1 MKPTLF
7 KADMPPTEIKD
18 DRRVAE
24 LGEPPRASSGADL
37 QLEEAAIDP
46 ALAAGAPMAASTA
59 ALTSRFAGLHL
70 AKLEQSR
77 AYDLIM
83 RLPLL
88 GWSMFCA
95 TLQMAGLVRYVQQA
109 DAALPFAAYAVNIA
123 MRLSTIAF
131 LLLLAASVA
140 LRARPTG
147 KARGL
152 EPRISAVA
160 GAFLVYA
167 IPFFPRRELSVT
179 AEMISTVLVLLG
191 SAAAVITLVRL
202 GRSFSMM
209 AEARRL
215 VTSGPY
221 RFVRHPLYLAEEL
234 ATIGVSI
241 QFFSLATAFL
251 LAAQIAFQLRRMYNE
266 EVILAETFPEYAG
279 YQQRTARLLPGIY

>member
-1 MKPTLF
+1 MNSRAIIAAMSARLIYP
-7 KADMPPTEIKD
+7 
-18 DRRVAE
+18 E
-24 LGEPPRASSGADL
+24 LARL
-37 QLEEAAIDP
+37 Q
-46 ALAAGAPMAASTA
+46 
-59 ALTSRFAGLHL
+59 
-70 AKLEQSR
+70 QSR
-77 AYDLIM
+77 TYDLLM

-95 TLQMAGLVRYVQQA
+95 TLQMASLARYVREA
-109 DAALPFAAYAVNIA
+109 DAALPIAAYAVNMT

-131 LLLLAASVA
+131 LLLLAASVV

-152 EPRISAVA
+152 EPRISAFA

-179 AEMISTVLVLLG
+179 AEMVSTLLVLFG
-191 SAAAVITLVRL
+191 SAAAVIALLRL

-221 RFVRHPLYLAEEL
+221 RYVRHPLYLAEEFAIVGL
-234 ATIGVSI
+234 SM
-241 QFFSLATAFL
+241 QFFSLSTAFV
-251 LAAQIAFQLRRMYNE
+251 LAVQIAFQLRRIRNE
-266 EVILAETFPEYAG
+266 EAVLAESFPEYAA
-279 YQQRTARLLPGIY
+279 YRQRTARLLPGIY

>member
-1 MKPTLF
+1 MQRIT
-7 KADMPPTEIKD
+7 
-18 DRRVAE
+18 V
-24 LGEPPRASSGADL
+24 RAA
-37 QLEEAAIDP
+37 QVR
-46 ALAAGAPMAASTA
+46 ASTA
-59 ALTSRFAGLHL
+59 AVPAPLRLASLHF
-70 AKLEQSR
+70 AKLQQSR
-77 AYDLIM
+77 AYDLLM
-83 RLPLL
+83 RVPLL

-95 TLQMAGLVRYVQQA
+95 TLQMAGLARYVREA
-109 DAALPFAAYAVNIA
+109 DAALPFAVYAVNMA

-131 LLLLAASVA
+131 LLLLGASVV

-152 EPRISAVA
+152 QPRIAAFV

-179 AEMISTVLVLLG
+179 AEMVSTLLVLLG
-191 SAAAVITLVRL
+191 SAAALVALVRL
-202 GRSFSMM
+202 GSSFSMM

-234 ATIGVSI
+234 AIIGISM
-241 QFFSLATAFL
+241 QFFSLSTAL
-251 LAAQIAFQLRRMYNE
+251 VLAVQIAFQLRRMYNE
-266 EVILAETFPEYAG
+266 EAVLAETFPEYAA